1 MDAALLAK
9 LEAEHGLQ
17 PGLLKAVMMQESG
30 GDPNAVSKAGAKG
43 WFQFMPDTA
52 KEYGV
57 TDPTDFTQS
66 ATGAAKYLSRL
77 QSKFGNIE
85 DTLRAYNWGQGNLRA
100 YQKGKRTDMPT
111 EAAEYPQRV
120 LARLEGGD
128 APPEFETDDPPEFEL
143 PPDVMHPALKSAGPV
158 KDWQAELKNA
168 PGTSLLPLVG
178 GVGGSMIGAAAGA
191 PTVVGAIPG
200 AAAGGTLGAIMG
212 HALAIRNHEA
222 PVEEKLKYL
231 VGAFNMEALMNMAGT
246 KGIQA
251 IQNVLARTPKD
262 RAAIVDWFRKNGSE
276 INPEVYDMSGRATRV
291 YKSAED
297 DMATTIDESLGSTMR
312 SLNQGGTPTD
322 MGVVFQTAYKDAVE
336 KVGQS
341 HETLFAPFKHGT
353 TVGNSLT
360 VPTTSL
366 RDTAKEVLQ
375 QFKDIKST
383 NKQAGAGADV
393 VAIVKDLASGKA
405 APLATLVAQKR
416 ALGNTANWDAV
427 QGGVDNSI
435 RMKLYKELDGA
446 IEAQLAKTNPA
457 MLAQWNTANA
467 TANRQLGILTDTMI
481 KKMAADEKVNPMLV
495 TEFVAKNASPSAV
508 TAYKKALGLMQAKG
522 SITKEQ
528 NVYLMDHVRRNWIEL
543 NMSDSKKAAQMYDS
557 ILGSGKN
564 AEAVDAFNAVFSG
577 SPYRTVLEETARA
590 AHALR
595 QYGARIP
602 ASSGSSGEYV
612 TGMSLGGLAG
622 GMVAGPGGAAAG
634 STLAGALVFLTNA
647 VPKAM
652 AKAQLRNDHAVRN
665 QIRYV
670 SNWLNQASPSDLKS
684 VAAGNFSTMPA
695 NVYRAYNAVE
705 AYSNE

>member
-1 MDAALLAK
+1 MDPKLLAQ
-9 LEAEHGLQ
+9 LEQQHGLPEGMLQ
-17 PGLLKAVMMQESG
+17 AVMMQESG
-30 GDPNAVSKAGAKG
+30 GDPNAVSRAGAKG

-57 TDPTDFTQS
+57 ADPSDFTQS

-77 QSKFGNIE
+77 QSQFGNIE
-85 DTLRAYNWGQGNLRA
+85 DALRAYNWGQGNLRNYKA
-100 YQKGKRTDMPT
+100 GKRKDMPT
-111 EAAEYPQRV
+111 EAAEYPRKV
-120 LARLEGGD
+120 LARMKN
-128 APPEFETDDPPEFEL
+128 PPVDGVPDLPEDIDIPDIPDDI
-143 PPDVMHPALKSAGPV
+143 PDLKSDAQPR
-158 KDWQAELKNA
+158 DWQAELKGA
-168 PGTSLLPLVG
+168 PGTSILPLVG
-178 GVGGSMIGAAAGA
+178 GVGGGMIGAAAGA

-200 AAAGGTLGAIMG
+200 AAAGGTLGAVMG

-222 PVEEKLKYL
+222 PIEEKLKYL

-251 IQNVLARTPKD
+251 IQNVLAKTPKD
-262 RAAIVDWFRKNGSE
+262 RAEIVEWFRKNGSE
-276 INPEVYDMSGRATRV
+276 INPEVFNMSGRATRV
-291 YKSAED
+291 YKAAED
-297 DMATTIDESLGSTMR
+297 QMAATIDESLGSTMR
-312 SLNQGGTPTD
+312 SLNQGGTPTE

-341 HETLFAPFKHGT
+341 HEVLFAPFKHGT

-360 VPTTSL
+360 APTSSL
-366 RDTAKEVLQ
+366 KQAAQDVLQ

-393 VAIVKDLASGKA
+393 VAIVQDLASGKA
-405 APLATLVAQKR
+405 VPLATLVAQKR

-435 RMKLYKELDGA
+435 RMKLYKEIDGA
-446 IEAQLAKTNPA
+446 IEAQLGKTSPA

-481 KKMAADEKVNPMLV
+481 KKMAADEKVNPMMV
-495 TEFVAKNASPSAV
+495 TEFVAKNASPSGV
-508 TAYKKALGLMQAKG
+508 MAYKKALGLMQAKG

-528 NVYLMDHVRRNWIEL
+528 NAYLMDHVRRNWIEL
-543 NMSDSKKAAQMYDS
+543 NMNNSKKAADMYDS

-622 GMVAGPGGAAAG
+622 GVVGGPGGAAAG
-634 STLAGALVFLTNA
+634 SAAAGALIFLTNA

-652 AKAQLRNDHAVRN
+652 AKAQLRNDHTVRN
-665 QIRYV
+665 QIRFV

-684 VAAGNFSTMPA
+684 IAAGNFSTMPA